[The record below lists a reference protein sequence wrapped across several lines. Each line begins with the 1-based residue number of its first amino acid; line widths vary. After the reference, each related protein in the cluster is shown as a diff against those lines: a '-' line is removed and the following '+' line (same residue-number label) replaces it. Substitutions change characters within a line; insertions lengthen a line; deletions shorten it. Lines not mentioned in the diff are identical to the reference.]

1 MTVQAY
7 IDEMSAGVEIKTILP
22 FYALV
27 LSTHKKQVDIHNG
40 SVFSYFLFLKKKK
53 RCIIL
58 EKTRSGSIQFMG
70 VNFILQSANYD

>member
-58 EKTRSGSIQFMG
+58 
-70 VNFILQSANYD
+70 